1 MLQQTQV
8 SRVIKSYARFIERF
22 PDSNSL
28 AKARLRT
35 VLRYWVGLGFNSRAK
50 RLHDTVKIIQNKYC
64 GKIPSTYDELREL
77 PGIGDY
83 SANALLAFIYNK
95 PVPVI
100 DVNIKRVLL
109 EEFAWLK
116 NADINEIKLIA
127 KQLVPKGRSRI
138 WHNALMDYGSAF
150 TAEQKK
156 KLVPAKKQSTF
167 IGSRRQVRGKIIRL
181 LLQKKSLSFN
191 EIHTQTK
198 HPDLTSI
205 IQELQTE
212 KVIKVKNGKVTI

>member
-8 SRVIKSYARFIERF
+8 SRVVKSYTRFIERF
-22 PDSNSL
+22 PDPNSL

-35 VLRYWVGLGFNSRAK
+35 VLGYWVGLGFNSRAK
-50 RLHDTVKIIQNKYC
+50 RLHDTVKIIQKKYC

-83 SANALLAFIYNK
+83 TANALLAFIYNK

-109 EEFAWLK
+109 KEFAWLR
-116 NADINEIKLIA
+116 NADINEIKSIA
-127 KQLVPKGRSRI
+127 KQLVPKGRSRL
-138 WHNALMDYGSAF
+138 WHNALMDYGSALP
-150 TAEQKK
+150 AGHKK

-167 IGSRRQVRGKIIRL
+167 VGSRRQIRGKIIRL